1 MSESKPTLANS
12 SLWGALWKIEI
23 EASDPPEFDEANVK
37 HTLERHFGPSNDNY
51 EGMLNMLRHQVIFQ
65 YGAKNEHSARKA
77 VADLSSLNLIC
88 RIAPQS
94 SDLYEKYL
102 PFLAPPGAFVSPPI
116 VLRVTGGTGGNSAET
131 VSRLISRLCMILPS
145 SAVKSVLEDCRFGPP
160 AEFEVYYHEHADG
173 LRQRLEELGY
183 AVDISRATDDDLD

>member
-1 MSESKPTLANS
+1 MNESKSTLADTS
-12 SLWGALWKIEI
+12 VWGASWILEF
-23 EASDPPEFDEANVK
+23 EAGDPPVFDDVYVRQ
-37 HTLERHFGPSNDNY
+37 TLGRHFGPSTTNY
-51 EGMLNMLRHQVIFQ
+51 EGMLNMLRHGVIFK
-65 YGAKNEHSARKA
+65 YGTKDEQSAQQA
-77 VADLSSLNLIC
+77 VDDLRSLNLIC

-94 SDLYEKYL
+94 SDLYEKYP

-183 AVDISRATDDDLD
+183 EVNISRAPDDDLD